1 VNRAAFYQG
10 EMPFGIVICL
20 NPLTGDTIRIQTLE
34 QLDDFERYP
43 EFPDPHDTIKNKG
56 NG

>member
-1 VNRAAFYQG
+1 
-10 EMPFGIVICL
+10 MPFGIVICL